1 MFSYRALLLG
11 VLMAALLF
19 TTACDK
25 KQDTESQE
33 QNTTEEED
41 PWKNAPTETD
51 TRSLEQKLLE
61 KKDSM
66 DAIFV
71 TMTQADSQRIA
82 NVFFLVKSLKDV
94 KDFSN
99 FTLSAEIKK
108 LAEEADALRYNEH
121 NMGQATHMD
130 AYDAAQSKLI
140 DKLKTL
146 PEAMAN
152 FANAQTSANTYDE
165 ILKSDGNDLYLR
177 RDYML
182 LAESFNA
189 LLEQHQNEVQR
200 SSDERVKNLQ
210 PAPVFVYGDMDSG
223 S

>member
-1 MFSYRALLLG
+1 
-11 VLMAALLF
+11 MAALLF

-25 KQDTESQE
+25 KQETENQE
-33 QNTTEEED
+33 DNTTEEED
-41 PWKNAPTETD
+41 PWKNAPSNTD
-51 TRSLEQKLLE
+51 SRSLEQKLLD

-66 DAIFV
+66 DALFI

-121 NMGQATHMD
+121 TMSQATHMD

-146 PEAMAN
+146 PEDTPN
-152 FANAQTSANTYDE
+152 FENAQTCANTLDE
-165 ILKSDGNDLYLR
+165 IMKSDGNDLYLR

-189 LLEQHQNEVQR
+189 LLEQHQSEIQ
-200 SSDERVKNLQ
+200 SSEDERVKKLQ
-210 PAPVFVYGDMDSG
+210 PAPVFEYGDMDSG